1 MPSVAS
7 PQYDVSFLDEI
18 ANADPDDIDEAWI
31 HLAKAVLGPS
41 CPFSKNLVLRVFLD
55 EFIKHMDDLVKE
67 CERMGGDWDGDVKRW
82 LAASRLLPTDGD
94 VYNYVDEDSVDDPCS
109 PE

>member
-55 EFIKHMDDLVKE
+55 EFFEHMDGIISECLRLDEPAPVELV
-67 CERMGGDWDGDVKRW
+67 RW
-82 LAASRLLPTDGD
+82 VSAARLLPADGD